1 MMINTKESWD
11 YTVKTIVCHSLR
23 DCLTLWISALR
34 NVIPFPIL
42 LSGANF
48 YPQLR
53 YLYSNKP
60 HSPFIFFFFLLGLS
74 PHSFWLKVSFLGEFV
89 GEIEKSCWT

>member
-1 MMINTKESWD
+1 MMINTKESWG

-34 NVIPFPIL
+34 SVIPFPIL

-60 HSPFIFFFFLLGLS
+60 HSPFNFFFLAWPFPPFSLA
-74 PHSFWLKVSFLGEFV
+74 
-89 GEIEKSCWT
+89 